1 MTRGRIFFTFLYL
14 AVANSLYSKETLA
27 LQTLHIGVLV
37 PFDVTNERDKR
48 MKADLILPM
57 VEIAL
62 EDIERKALLP
72 GYQLELHV
80 NDTQVRALKSARAS
94 HASGMII
101 FLSLFSETLS
111 HIHDNVKTKQAKK
124 TFRSQAKST
133 EPLPNTIRHI

>member
-1 MTRGRIFFTFLYL
+1 
-14 AVANSLYSKETLA
+14 
-27 LQTLHIGVLV
+27 
-37 PFDVTNERDKR
+37 
-48 MKADLILPM
+48 M

-72 GYQLELHV
+72 GYQLQLHV

-101 FLSLFSETLS
+101 FLYDNSYHLNALLSLFSETLS
-111 HIHDNVKTKQAKK
+111 HIHDNVKTKQAKT

-133 EPLPNTIRHI
+133 EPLPNTIRHIWFK